1 MTIDRSEL
9 FRLAWA
15 LAKQDLWSLRLP
27 ASRLR
32 GLFRGAL
39 SRAWAE
45 MKRRAAYRAAQRLA
59 FATARPVAAIQ
70 TDILLLECKDT
81 LRGSDW
87 QRLDALR
94 AELWAAQAA

>member
-1 MTIDRSEL
+1 MTIDRAEL

-15 LAKQDLWSLRLP
+15 MARQDLWSLRLP

-32 GLFRGAL
+32 GLFHAAL
-39 SRAWAE
+39 KRAWATV
-45 MKRRAAYRAAQRLA
+45 KCQAAYRAKRLA
-59 FATARPVAAIQ
+59 AFAVARPADEIRA
-70 TDILLLECKDT
+70 DILTLECKDR

-94 AELWAAQAA
+94 AELFAR